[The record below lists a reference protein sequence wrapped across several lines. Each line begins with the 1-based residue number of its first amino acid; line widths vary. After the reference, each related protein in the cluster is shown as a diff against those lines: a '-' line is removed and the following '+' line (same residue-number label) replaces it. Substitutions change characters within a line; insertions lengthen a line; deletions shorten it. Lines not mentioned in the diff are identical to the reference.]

1 MKKVFIMLLCAAS
14 VALVGCKENKEQ
26 EPQGPTYSVSDEVD
40 FNVMKTLAA
49 QFSADS
55 VAMEGVI
62 KNLGFTVMTKS
73 QGNRIY
79 FRSENESKNPNVY
92 PCISMLIL
100 SDKTVDRVNYQSYT
114 SNNVVSTKAQIMSQM
129 GETVKVMTID
139 YPFIKGR
146 INKDAEISTYA
157 SFIQQIAP
165 CNTIYGEWSQKNPD
179 GTARSNNYLTI
190 TITYDS
196 NANLT
201 GIAYTCTQPYT
212 K

>member
-1 MKKVFIMLLCAAS
+1 
-14 VALVGCKENKEQ
+14 
-26 EPQGPTYSVSDEVD
+26 VSDEVD

-73 QGNRIY
+73 QGIRSY
-79 FRSENESKNPNVY
+79 FRSENESKTPNSY
-92 PCISMLIL
+92 PRINMVIL
-100 SDKTVDRVNYQSYT
+100 SDQTVDNVSYLSYT

-129 GETVKVMTID
+129 GETVKVMKID

-146 INKDAEISTYA
+146 INEGAEVSAYA

-179 GTARSNNYLTI
+179 GTTRGHNYLTI
-190 TITYDS
+190 TIAYDS
-196 NANLT
+196 DSNLT
-201 GIAYTCTQPYT
+201 GITYTCTQPYT